1 MAIEGITAGHAR
13 LRGFTL
19 LNISRLTVMS
29 FAALALPAAAQVPSL
44 PDLTGIVTDRATAIA
59 LGKALFWDQQAGSAG
74 VACAGCHFH
83 AGADTRLKNQLSP
96 GFNDITKGPNGDS
109 TFGSTRSDTGTVPA
123 GYMPSGVPAGSN
135 YVLTNGDFPLH
146 HLVDETNRN
155 SAIVTTTN
163 DRISSQGM
171 FDQAFTGVLPLGLN
185 DICGPASGLIFHAGA
200 FPTRQVEPRNT
211 PSVINAAFSHR
222 QFWDGRANNLF
233 NGVGPFGMRDILGD
247 PNKRLIVLDAN
258 SKPQLGYLQLP
269 DASLASQAVAPPV
282 SAKEM
287 SCNGRKFRDVGRK
300 LLTTVPLLQQTV
312 APDDSVLGPYAAKN
326 GHGLSLQYLYASLI
340 AKAFDKK
347 YWSAPGL
354 YDIVNGQL
362 VKSTKGYT
370 QMETNFSMFW
380 GIAIMLYE
388 STLISTQSEYDTL
401 IASGDLVVVGAGN
414 VNFDCEASPNVDP
427 LLAKGC
433 KIFNRFPPFPGVPP
447 APDGVNGVG
456 CALCHGGP
464 VFTEV
469 AKPAG
474 APFTPFLAPVPDV
487 RNVLDIRDLGFANIG
502 IRPAFSDPMLGGKD
516 DYGNPLSYGRQ
527 YRSGNILDPFLQSA
541 IADGQSI
548 DPGIASGTVTK
559 LEVDGASKIPGLR
572 NVALTPPYFSWG
584 GYSSLRQVMKLYN
597 RGLSRRDITYAGDP
611 NALGS
616 TCVTG
621 DDSGSGP
628 DGNQPWP
635 VTTSDCGT
643 NATGLAQPL
652 GLLDCDANGQV
663 TCDPTKDD
671 LSALVRFMTSLT
683 DPRVQCDQAPF
694 DHPSLTVLTGANP
707 TDKNHDGK
715 ADDLTFVF
723 PAVGASGYSASSG
736 YCIPN
741 AGDLFA
747 PGMQARSGGAKS
759 P

>member
-171 FDQAFTGVLPLGLN
+171 FDQAFKGVLPLGLN

-380 GIAIMLYE
+380 GIALMMYE
-388 STLISTQSEYDTL
+388 STLISNQSEYDAL
-401 IASGDLVVVGAGN
+401 VASGSLIVPSAGN
-414 VNFDCEASPNVDP
+414 VNFDCIVTSGSVDP
-427 LLAKGC
+427 LLARGC
-433 KIFNRFPPFPGVPP
+433 KIFNRLPPFIGGST
-447 APDGVNGVG
+447 ADGVRGVG

-464 VFTEV
+464 MFSEV
-469 AKPAG
+469 ANIAG
-474 APFTPFLAPVPDV
+474 AGPFTPFLDPVPDL
-487 RNVLDIRDLGFANIG
+487 NGVLDIRDRGFANIA
-502 IRPAFSDPMLGGKD
+502 IRPVFSDLMVGGTD

-527 YRSGNILDPFLQSA
+527 SKTGNILDPALQNA
-541 IADGQSI
+541 IANGQANN
-548 DPGIASGTVTK
+548 IAGLTK
-559 LEVDGASKIPGLR
+559 LEADGASKIPGLR

-584 GYSSLRQVMKLYN
+584 GYSTLRQAMKVYN
-597 RGLSRRDITYAGDP
+597 RGMSRRDISGPGDP
-611 NALGS
+611 NASGS
-616 TCVTG
+616 YCSKG
-621 DDSGSGP
+621 DNSGSGP
-628 DGNQPWP
+628 DGDHPYP
-635 VTTSDCGT
+635 VSDADCNT
-643 NATGLAQPL
+643 NTTGLIVPL
-652 GLLDCDANGQV
+652 GLTDCDANGVQ
-663 TCDPTKDD
+663 TCDVASDD
-671 LSALVRFMTSLT
+671 LSALVRFMESLT

-694 DHPSLTVLTGANP
+694 DHPSLRVLAGASP
-707 TDKNHDGK
+707 TDTNHDGK
-715 ADDLTFVF
+715 ADDLSFVL
-723 PAVGASGYSASSG
+723 PAVGASGYAKSSG

-747 PGMQARSGGAKS
+747 AGMQARSGGAKA